1 MSTTAPQPLLTAPGG
16 REPIPSPTGGAPP
29 GAPPE
34 GPPFQSA
41 LETESARTAI
51 AEGQQQSHSQAP
63 SPAEGETGA
72 STADSPNHGPRGSAQ
87 PTRHGGHHAT
97 SMPSGSTAATSFALP
112 ASTPTAAVSLA
123 RPAPASTSASTGDST
138 EALPTALP
146 GRTAAALASDDA
158 LLARTSP
165 VDGAQAS
172 AQDSATTTS
181 ALALQRAGAPT
192 AGTSA
197 QHPTPAAPPSG
208 DPAIP
213 HSPSA
218 PPTDTSAGA
227 LATTLDASTS
237 SAGGTSAGGD
247 GSPTHTDA
255 NRAAGQVRLRNTSD
269 AGAHDKL
276 WVADPAQAST
286 ASAAGES
293 GGVGGLETTASP
305 QVSATLDGNP
315 QVALA
320 ELGSAAYGVGL
331 QEAIESL
338 HGTIQLAA
346 RQGLSQARISL
357 QPEELGEIHI
367 NLTQT
372 AQGLL
377 ARVTAESPAAA
388 QALAAA
394 HAELRQSLSSLGINL
409 TRLDIGHRESS
420 TQSGGTGPKGDGQG
434 GTARGESSAGGRPS
448 RSGRSP
454 AITGLTNAELAS
466 PSADGP
472 APSTTNPSRGALI
485 DVLA

>member
-1 MSTTAPQPLLTAPGG
+1 MSTTAPQPLLTTPGE

-29 GAPPE
+29 GSPPE

-41 LETESARTAI
+41 LETEWARTAI
-51 AEGQQQSHSQAP
+51 AEGHQQSHSQA
-63 SPAEGETGA
+63 SPPAQGEAGA
-72 STADSPNHGPRGSAQ
+72 STADSPNHSPRGCAQ

-97 SMPSGSTAATSFALP
+97 SMPSGSTAATSVALP
-112 ASTPTAAVSLA
+112 TSTPRAPGSLA
-123 RPAPASTSASTGDST
+123 RPEPTSTSTGDST

-146 GRTAAALASDDA
+146 GRTAPVASDDA
-158 LLARTSP
+158 LPARTSA
-165 VDGAQAS
+165 VEGAQAS
-172 AQDSATTTS
+172 VQDGGATTG
-181 ALALQRAGAPT
+181 ALALPRPGATT

-197 QHPTPAAPPSG
+197 QTHPTPAAAPSG
-208 DPAIP
+208 DPAAP

-218 PPTDTSAGA
+218 PSADTSAST
-227 LATTLDASTS
+227 LATTLDSSTS
-237 SAGGTSAGGD
+237 STGDTSVGGD
-247 GSPTHTDA
+247 GSPTHTDT
-255 NRAAGQVRLRNTSD
+255 NRAAGQVRLRGASD
-269 AGAHDKL
+269 AGAHEKL
-276 WVADPAQAST
+276 WVADSAQASS
-286 ASAAGES
+286 AGAAGES
-293 GGVGGLETTASP
+293 GGVGGLDPTASP
-305 QVSATLDGNP
+305 QVSAALDGNP

-320 ELGSAAYGVGL
+320 DLGPAAYGVGL

-357 QPEELGEIHI
+357 QPEELGAIRI

-409 TRLDIGHRESS
+409 TRLDVGHHESS

-434 GTARGESSAGGRPS
+434 GTAHGESSAGGRPS

-454 AITGLTNAELAS
+454 VIAALTNVELAS
-466 PSADGP
+466 PPAAGS
-472 APSTTNPSRGALI
+472 APSTTTLSHGTLI